1 MSWRGEEH
9 GATAGYEGS
18 PSTGRKRP
26 GGGTVPGGRCPR
38 GGGTS
43 PPSRGVLG
51 ALPSRDLELPLRR
64 AGDPAGTG
72 GSPGDPSGDDAPM
85 RARRGDAGGDASC
98 PGALGPLG
106 GRVPSPSESASLG
119 PSRVGR
125 RPSPHAGRAGPS
137 CGGRDPLGRMPSWF
151 GSFVLP
157 GETASAPLARRSASP
172 GGRLRGGGRR
182 ALRLCGS
189 VPPDPGVS
197 PPLGAHSGA
206 VSGAGSSP
214 NGGRGLRND
223 GARRKVVAPWQGI
236 RSTPPGRRSSPKEET
251 PKTSWGCSGSPG
263 GGRDAP
269 SGRGG

>member
-106 GRVPSPSESASLG
+106 GRIPSPSESASLG

-151 GSFVLP
+151 GSLVLP
-157 GETASAPLARRSASP
+157 GKTASAPLARRSASP

-206 VSGAGSSP
+206 VSGRRLETKKGSPEGPPTPSGSP
-214 NGGRGLRND
+214 VGSPFFSWLGPRTGR
-223 GARRKVVAPWQGI
+223 ARPRRGSQ
-236 RSTPPGRRSSPKEET
+236 RSTGSGRWGSGRRSP
-251 PKTSWGCSGSPG
+251 GC
-263 GGRDAP
+263 RRRA
-269 SGRGG
+269 